1 MFYFC
6 DFGVLYLIEKCCI
19 IKIVCKNEPKPGLRN
34 HRSRGK
40 NMYAQHVKRV
50 VDILFCII
58 AIVLLLVPMAVI
70 GLIIKVKDPKGKIIF
85 KQTRIGR
92 NGKRFKILK
101 FRTMWSDTPRHLP
114 NRCMTQQD
122 YDNYVM
128 PFGKWLRN
136 TSLDELPQIIN
147 ILKGDMS
154 WVGPR
159 PVIENE
165 TVLLNAR
172 HEAGLDSFRP
182 GLTGWAQI
190 NGRNSL
196 TDLEKAKYDAE
207 YVERISLLFD
217 LSCMLRTVPVLVSK
231 KGYIAGSERID
242 RIADFI
248 GVDDF
253 VVEDELVISEEN
265 ESDITEIK

>member
-1 MFYFC
+1 MKQQEFYKK
-6 DFGVLYLIEKCCI
+6 G
-19 IKIVCKNEPKPGLRN
+19 
-34 HRSRGK
+34 S
-40 NMYAQHVKRV
+40 
-50 VDILFCII
+50 
-58 AIVLLLVPMAVI
+58 LLLLLWSFVLILGYYNVEGIVYARAVSQEAFVTREEVTSRSVFGI
-70 GLIIKVKDPKGKIIF
+70 LSNSTSKQRIVNVSVMERDYIIEI
-85 KQTRIGR
+85 
-92 NGKRFKILK
+92 
-101 FRTMWSDTPRHLP
+101 
-114 NRCMTQQD
+114 TQQD